1 MGRGGRVILD
11 RMSTNMDDLWS
22 NMDYKIFDSENK
34 LSIEN
39 SVEDSVVS
47 DKTTTTTT
55 FVDNS
60 EPIIINRN
68 CEQRTNLT
76 NNLNNK
82 IISGNNVIINKV
94 EDLETTTTTVQSC
107 VDKLIIKQEILD
119 DYDKYLGSITN
130 VYNKNSVLT
139 NQSSNDLLNISS
151 GSLPRISSQDSGISL
166 SQKIEFPETTDTGT
180 TILPNLLT
188 TIKTEPLDTN
198 SRDGLESI
206 IETVGGEIV
215 DEKDDFLDDVR
226 KNWLHFRP
234 KTPTTPELDDLFQ
247 FGEPSNQL
255 TESTPFT
262 IEIQSLNN
270 QLPSSV
276 FNENSENLF
285 LTNPFSLDD
294 LIEDPIQ
301 IQSINANENSLND
314 FNSSGDSLNEL
325 NLSIGDSH
333 EDSEKMLDNILQ
345 ECQIEDLKSFHTNTN
360 FWNGILE
367 DTLEDIIDDKKSVFD
382 KLGYSSEFVSNFDDK
397 RCQQQQTT
405 TGINN
410 NEKRGEKRKRNSQR
424 CNQKTGS
431 SMFNVTNSIKD
442 DFFKKDDV
450 KETPSV
456 LSTPLKNNTQ
466 NVTTTTGNS
475 AVLSGITE
483 QKVFIKTEQPENYSI
498 SNNYVLQ
505 SPLIMTQ
512 NPLLEKASTENTIVL
527 TSTPATTP
535 IRRHVNGPTDKNSE
549 FFFFF
554 LNFSSLFRLLAHI
567 FFNNVEPS
575 AVSPFKPH

>member
-22 NMDYKIFDSENK
+22 NMDYKIFDSEK
-34 LSIEN
+34 KISIETVD
-39 SVEDSVVS
+39 SEELVDSVVS
-47 DKTTTTTT
+47 DKTTTT
-55 FVDNS
+55 
-60 EPIIINRN
+60 IINNMESIIKNR
-68 CEQRTNLT
+68 CEQKTIL

-82 IISGNNVIINKV
+82 IISGNNVIINKI
-94 EDLETTTTTVQSC
+94 EEELETTTVKSC
-107 VDKLIIKQEILD
+107 VDNLIIKQEKLD
-119 DYDKYLGSITN
+119 DYDKYLGGSITN
-130 VYNKNSVLT
+130 VYNKNSD
-139 NQSSNDLLNISS
+139 SSLISISS
-151 GSLPRISSQDSGISL
+151 GSTSFNQLPRILSQDSGISL
-166 SQKIEFPETTDTGT
+166 SQKLEFSSETIEQNPS
-180 TILPNLLT
+180 NLLT

-198 SRDGLESI
+198 SQDVTESI
-206 IETVGGEIV
+206 IESVDCL
-215 DEKDDFLDDVR
+215 DEKDDFLEDVR

-234 KTPTTPELDDLFQ
+234 KTPTTPELVDIYK
-247 FGEPSNQL
+247 FGESINNQL
-255 TESTPFT
+255 SESTPFT

-276 FNENSENLF
+276 FTEQTENLF

-301 IQSINANENSLND
+301 IPITCPNDNSLND

-325 NLSIGDSH
+325 NLSIGDSQ

-382 KLGYSSEFVSNFDDK
+382 KLGYSSEFVNNFDDK
-397 RCQQQQTT
+397 RLQLNTTT

-442 DFFKKDDV
+442 DFFKKDELKPNELV
-450 KETPSV
+450 
-456 LSTPLKNNTQ
+456 STPLKNNQ
-466 NVTTTTGNS
+466 TTTSCVTGNS
-475 AVLSGITE
+475 TVLSGIPE
-483 QKVFIKTEQPENYSI
+483 QKVFIKTEQPDNYSI

-512 NPLLEKASTENTIVL
+512 NPLLEKASTENNTIVL
-527 TSTPATTP
+527 TSTPSTTP

-549 FFFFF
+549 
-554 LNFSSLFRLLAHI
+554 
-567 FFNNVEPS
+567 
-575 AVSPFKPH
+575 

>member
-22 NMDYKIFDSENK
+22 NMDYKIFDSEK
-34 LSIEN
+34 KICIETKIDEEKKN
-39 SVEDSVVS
+39 SVVS
-47 DKTTTTTT
+47 DKTTTTTII
-55 FVDNS
+55 DNS
-60 EPIIINRN
+60 EPIIISNNNRI

-76 NNLNNK
+76 NNLLINK
-82 IISGNNVIINKV
+82 IISGNNVIINKI
-94 EDLETTTTTVQSC
+94 EDLEKTVQSSVV
-107 VDKLIIKQEILD
+107 VDDNLIIKKEKLD
-119 DYDKYLGSITN
+119 DYDKYLGSIKN
-130 VYNKNSVLT
+130 VYNKNSVVLT
-139 NQSSNDLLNISS
+139 NQLNDLSNISIS
-151 GSLPRISSQDSGISL
+151 TILSSQDSGISL
-166 SQKIEFPETTDTGT
+166 SQKIDHPES
-180 TILPNLLT
+180 TILPNLLS
-188 TIKTEPLDTN
+188 IKTEPLDTT
-198 SRDGLESI
+198 SRDGTESI
-206 IETVGGEIV
+206 TDEII
-215 DEKDDFLDDVR
+215 DEKDDFLNDIR
-226 KNWLHFRP
+226 RNWLHFRP
-234 KTPTTPELDDLFQ
+234 KTPTTTELDDIFT

-276 FNENSENLF
+276 FTENSENLF
-285 LTNPFSLDD
+285 LTNQFSLDD
-294 LIEDPIQ
+294 LIDDQIQ
-301 IQSINANENSLND
+301 IPSTIINENSLND

-325 NLSIGDSH
+325 NLSIGDTQ
-333 EDSEKMLDNILQ
+333 EESEKMLDNILQ

-397 RCQQQQTT
+397 RQQTATTPT

-410 NEKRGEKRKRNSQR
+410 NERRGEKRKRNSQR

-431 SMFNVTNSIKD
+431 SMFNLSNSIKD
-442 DFFKKDDV
+442 DFFKKDDT
-450 KETPSV
+450 KLNTETTI
-456 LSTPLKNNTQ
+456 LSTPLKNLQTS
-466 NVTTTTGNS
+466 VTGNNS
-475 AVLSGITE
+475 SVLSGISE
-483 QKVFIKTEQPENYSI
+483 QKVFIKTEQSDSNYSI

-549 FFFFF
+549 
-554 LNFSSLFRLLAHI
+554 
-567 FFNNVEPS
+567 
-575 AVSPFKPH
+575 

>member
-22 NMDYKIFDSENK
+22 NMDYKIFDSEK
-34 LSIEN
+34 KISIEQEEEN
-39 SVEDSVVS
+39 SVVS
-47 DKTTTTTT
+47 DKTTTTI
-55 FVDNS
+55 S
-60 EPIIINRN
+60 EINRNN

-94 EDLETTTTTVQSC
+94 EDLETTTTTTVQSC
-107 VDKLIIKQEILD
+107 VDNLIIKQEKLD
-119 DYDKYLGSITN
+119 DYYDKYLESITN
-130 VYNKNSVLT
+130 VYNKPTT
-139 NQSSNDLLNISS
+139 NQLNDLSNISISS
-151 GSLPRISSQDSGISL
+151 GGSSFNQLPRILSSQDSGISI
-166 SQKIEFPETTDTGT
+166 SQKLEFSETIDNT
-180 TILPNLLT
+180 TT

-198 SRDGLESI
+198 SRDGTESI
-206 IETVGGEIV
+206 IDAGEIIIDDV
-215 DEKDDFLDDVR
+215 KDDFLDDVR

-234 KTPTTPELDDLFQ
+234 KTPTTTELADIFT
-247 FGEPSNQL
+247 FGDQTVNQL
-255 TESTPFT
+255 TETTPFT

-276 FNENSENLF
+276 FTENSENLF

-301 IQSINANENSLND
+301 IPSTIINENSLND

-325 NLSIGDSH
+325 NLSIGDSQ

-382 KLGYSSEFVSNFDDK
+382 KLGYSSEFVNNFDDK
-397 RCQQQQTT
+397 RQQHQQQT

-424 CNQKTGS
+424 CNQRTGS
-431 SMFNVTNSIKD
+431 SMFNVSNSSKD

-450 KETPSV
+450 KVNETV

-466 NVTTTTGNS
+466 TVTGNS

-512 NPLLEKASTENTIVL
+512 NPLLEKVSTENTIVL
-527 TSTPATTP
+527 TSSPATTP

-549 FFFFF
+549 
-554 LNFSSLFRLLAHI
+554 
-567 FFNNVEPS
+567 
-575 AVSPFKPH
+575 